1 MWVGVMPK
9 KAKELSAL
17 DVKRLTHPGG
27 VGNVNFAVGGVA
39 GLRLQ
44 VTSTNAT
51 SWLLIATVA
60 GKVRQIGLG
69 GYPDVS
75 LSQARDLA
83 REMRDKIRRGID
95 PVEERKAAKAA
106 LFAAQKRGLT
116 FDDAVDKF
124 LAHKLEELTNDKHRK
139 QWRSTLMTYASPQIG
154 KMLVSEITV
163 HDVQRLLDP
172 IWLTTTETA
181 TRVRSRVESVLD
193 WAQVKGHRSGENPA
207 RWKGNLEALMPKPN
221 KVAKSDNH
229 PAIALKDACTWFA
242 ALQARAGISARALE
256 FLALTA
262 ARSGEV
268 RGAVW
273 SEIDLV
279 ARVWTIP
286 ASRMKAGQ
294 EHRVTLTDEAVIL
307 LKKMPRLNS
316 SPYVF
321 AAPREGQLSDM
332 SLSAVMRRMHS
343 DDVAKGGVG
352 FIDNKSKRPAVPHG
366 LRSTF
371 RVWVAERTEYPREMA
386 EIALAHTVG
395 NEVERAYL
403 RSDMVDKRRGMME
416 AWGRFL
422 RGKAAAKE

>member
-1 MWVGVMPK
+1 MPK

-17 DVKRLTHPGG
+17 DVKRLAHPGG
-27 VGNVNFAVGGVA
+27 VGNVNFPVGGVA

-44 VTSTNAT
+44 VTPTNAK
-51 SWLLIATVA
+51 SWLLITTVA
-60 GKVRQIGLG
+60 SKVRQIGLG
-69 GYPDVS
+69 GYPDVT

-83 REMRDKIRRGID
+83 REMRDKISRGID
-95 PVEERKAAKAA
+95 PVEERKAAKAM

-116 FDDAVDKF
+116 FDDAVEKY
-124 LAHKLEELTNDKHRK
+124 LEHKLEELTNDKHRK

-163 HDVQRLLDP
+163 HDVQRMLDP

-181 TRVRSRVESVLD
+181 KRVRSRVENVLD
-193 WAQVKGHRSGENPA
+193 WAQVKGHRSGDNPA
-207 RWKGNLEALMPKPN
+207 RWKGNLEALMPKPG
-221 KVAKSDNH
+221 KVAKSENQ
-229 PAIALKDACTWFA
+229 PALTLKDAPAWFA
-242 ALQARAGISARALE
+242 ALQAREGVSARALE

-279 ARVWTIP
+279 AKVWTIP
-286 ASRMKAGQ
+286 ASRMKAGK
-294 EHRVTLTDEAVIL
+294 EHRITLTDEAVAL
-307 LKKMPRLNS
+307 LNKMPRLNS
-316 SPYVF
+316 SPFVF
-321 AAPREGQLSDM
+321 AAPREGELSDM
-332 SLSAVMRRMHS
+332 SLSAVMRRMHK
-343 DDVAKGGVG
+343 DDVDKGGLGYV
-352 FIDNKSKRPAVPHG
+352 DSKSKRPAVPHG

-416 AWGRFL
+416 VWDRFL
-422 RGKAAAKE
+422 RGENCGSIAGVKP